1 MQHWIKLVIF
11 LLAAVLAGCAPER
24 EYTDTLAMTA
34 EDCGSRI
41 HRWSVRS
48 GDQPTLEFENPTGDT
63 YIWVLLGNVIQEPYD
78 SSDLDGAYT
87 TVEIPAGKKFSAPV
101 AVPLAPG
108 EYQVLCGP
116 SGALDGKV
124 VSLLTVTLL
133 EDNP

>member
-1 MQHWIKLVIF
+1 MKPWMLVVLIV
-11 LLAAVLAGCAPER
+11 AVSLAGCAPER
-24 EYTDTLAMTA
+24 VYTDTLTVTA
-34 EDCGSRI
+34 RDCDSRI

-48 GDQPTLEFENPTGDT
+48 GDQPTLQFNNPTDSAYT
-63 YIWVLLGNVIQEPYD
+63 WVLLGDVIREPYD
-78 SSDLDGAYT
+78 PSDLEGAYT
-87 TVEIPAGKKFSAPV
+87 TVEIPAGASYSAPV